1 MTRVG
6 VISLGLGGLLAVGL
20 VILAVSGRPVGLG
33 TFSSDVNGELVMFDA
48 VLLGLGAGVLSW
60 RPPRRMADRY
70 ARASWAVLFFGCFAM
85 VLSGLAALRLHGSD
99 PLSDWPSVLFG
110 LAGLLLFPIGALLV
124 VVALIRAAVGSR
136 PDA

>member
-33 TFSSDVNGELVMFDA
+33 TFSSDVNGELVMLDV
-48 VLLGLGAGVLSW
+48 VLLGLGAGALVW

-70 ARASWAVLFFGCFAM
+70 SRASWAVLFVGCLAM

-99 PLSDWPSVLFG
+99 PLGDWPTVLFG
-110 LAGLLLFPIGALLV
+110 LAGLLLFPIGGLLV
-124 VVALIRAAVGSR
+124 VVALIRAAGRNR
-136 PDA
+136 PGA